1 MNAFI
6 NVIIKCVATN
16 EITRLVHKTRGCC
29 FALQFESVDDVLATI
44 SEFIVFFTTYGCS
57 VPLLHEFSVC
67 YCKNVRKSE
76 SSADNGY
83 LK

>member
-1 MNAFI
+1 MNALI

-44 SEFIVFFTTYGCS
+44 SGFIVFFVTYGCT
-57 VPLLHEFSVC
+57 VPCLHEFSVC
-67 YCKNVRKSE
+67 CCKKSE
-76 SSADNGY
+76 SHVDNKC

>member
-1 MNAFI
+1 MNALI

-44 SEFIVFFTTYGCS
+44 SGFIVFLATYGCI
-57 VPLLHEFSVC
+57 VPCLYELLVC
-67 YCKNVRKSE
+67 Y
-76 SSADNGY
+76 
-83 LK
+83 